1 MTGTGPSRVRNIA
14 ELAALAGV
22 NAGTVS
28 RALAGNPLVKQET
41 RERIQALAREH
52 GYRPNQMARRLRIQ
66 ETRVIGLVVPLGHEK
81 RQHLSDPFF
90 MSILGHL
97 ADALTENGYDIMLS
111 RVIPDAEDWLERIVD
126 SGMLDGVLLIGQ
138 SNQYDTIER
147 VAAWYKPLV
156 VWGSHR
162 PGQIHC
168 TVGVDNRQ
176 GGRLAGE
183 CLIAAGRKR
192 LAFLGETVAPEL
204 QERYLGLCDAAAAA
218 GLEAPLKLDTHL
230 ASDVMADEIAAHV
243 EAIKA
248 RVDGIAA
255 GSDLIAK
262 AAVRLARATRNH
274 PKIRRGASIRAA
286 LAIAELTA
294 VFLRNG
300 SEFRDAFIDA
310 VLMALPTRIDIER
323 EGASGRALVTELDA
337 RGIACS
343 TGSACSTGKE
353 ASVERDQRAPGMCSA
368 SSRTAS
374 AARRRASAHSP

>member
-1 MTGTGPSRVRNIA
+1 MTGSSPPRIRNIA

-52 GYRPNQMARRLRIQ
+52 DYRPNQMARRLRIQ
-66 ETRVIGLVVPLGHEK
+66 ETRVIGVVVPLGHEK

-138 SNQYDTIER
+138 SNQFDTIER

-162 PGQIHC
+162 PSQVHC
-168 TVGVDNRQ
+168 TVGVDNRK
-176 GGRLAGE
+176 GGQLAGE
-183 CLIAAGRKR
+183 CLIQAGRKR
-192 LAFLGETVAPEL
+192 LAFVGETVAPEL

-255 GSDLIAK
+255 GSDLIAMHT
-262 AAVRLARATRNH
+262 VRALADRGLMVPRDISVTGFDDLPLAEQTIPRLTTISQNIATGARAMVNALYQRIAGEDA
-274 PKIRRGASIRAA
+274 PSVEMAPQLIRRD
-286 LAIAELTA
+286 TA
-294 VFLRNG
+294 
-300 SEFRDAFIDA
+300 
-310 VLMALPTRIDIER
+310 
-323 EGASGRALVTELDA
+323 
-337 RGIACS
+337 
-343 TGSACSTGKE
+343 
-353 ASVERDQRAPGMCSA
+353 
-368 SSRTAS
+368 
-374 AARRRASAHSP
+374 